1 MDKKS
6 IKKSYYSI
14 NKTIKLFNSL
24 FESYPRCD
32 NIRSECSD
40 LSPTSVAILWNE
52 WCRWWP
58 WIASDD
64 IEKTENVILNEHQ
77 IISVDNQDTDE
88 DTNYEDTNYLAYI
101 LIFPQSMILFLTQ
114 NHYC

>member
-1 MDKKS
+1 MNDADGDPE
-6 IKKSYYSI
+6 
-14 NKTIKLFNSL
+14 F
-24 FESYPRCD
+24 
-32 NIRSECSD
+32 
-40 LSPTSVAILWNE
+40 
-52 WCRWWP
+52 
-58 WIASDD
+58 ASDD

-77 IISVDNQDTDE
+77 LISVDNQDTDEDTKHKDTNYE